1 MVDLSSLQTL
11 PADFDCAAMWLID
24 EKVPQSAFPVGTLEV
39 ECKMGVCSRA
49 RLQPSELAP
58 AIVDSVATGPDAT
71 RDRPNNKLLK
81 RVLKREDSDAD
92 VTDEDWV

>member
-1 MVDLSSLQTL
+1 
-11 PADFDCAAMWLID
+11 
-24 EKVPQSAFPVGTLEV
+24 
-39 ECKMGVCSRA
+39 MGVCSRA

-92 VTDEDWV
+92 VNDEDWVKQLAVSTSNAFEAMRLSSPDPNDASTVESWLGRFA